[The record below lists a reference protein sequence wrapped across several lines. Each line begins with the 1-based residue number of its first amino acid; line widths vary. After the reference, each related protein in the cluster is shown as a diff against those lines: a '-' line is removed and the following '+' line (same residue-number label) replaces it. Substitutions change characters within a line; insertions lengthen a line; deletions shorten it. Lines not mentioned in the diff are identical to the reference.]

1 MGDPEK
7 AFKEWFNQRMYEAE
21 QRQLRARLDR
31 AEWGEILAYFLTLV
45 WILAMFVAYQLG
57 WVSAALAALVT
68 LWVIG
73 SGLLVAWSVRRY
85 RRVIKRQLD
94 EVAARYGGEPR
105 NMTRHT

>member
-1 MGDPEK
+1 MSDPEK
-7 AFKEWFNQRMYEAE
+7 AFKAWFNQRMYEAE
-21 QRQLRARLDR
+21 QRRLRARLDR
-31 AEWGEILAYFLTLV
+31 AEWGEILAYFLTMV

-85 RRVIKRQLD
+85 RQVVKRQLD
-94 EVAARYGGEPR
+94 EVSARYSEESQSR
-105 NMTRHT
+105 E